1 MTGTHSVVVDLGYGD
16 AGKGTIVDWLCASR
30 PVHAVIRF
38 NGGAQAGHNVVTD
51 DGRHHTFS
59 QFGSGTLRGVR
70 THLSGHMVVDP
81 LSLQAEADRLV
92 TLGVVDPWA
101 SLSIDREALLATPY
115 HRAANRARERAR
127 GDGRHGSCGM
137 GVGETVAFALAH
149 PDLAAR
155 IGDVMMPSVLGR
167 RLAAVRDAMVA
178 EFGVLDVPSV
188 DDCLDAY
195 SRFAVRATI
204 VDRAF
209 TTTLLDAGACV
220 FEGAQGVLLDEWRG
234 FHPYTTWSTTT
245 VDNAMELL
253 AEAGHGDDV
262 LRLGVVRTYTTR
274 HGAGPLVTEDA
285 GLTMALP
292 DPDNGNGPWQGAFRV
307 GHFDAVAHRY
317 AIEVS
322 GGIDALAV
330 THADVPARVSRLR
343 ICSSYDMVDR
353 IVPGEDR
360 DLAYQAELTR
370 MLGYARPV
378 LDEALPADWPLAIAE
393 LLDRPLAVTSSGPRA
408 ADKRAIRNKAVSAQC
423 GRHDSAESALLR
435 DLSLPALDL
444 PGSDLPGVDG
454 GEAARR

>member
-1 MTGTHSVVVDLGYGD
+1 MTGKHSIVVDLGYGD

-70 THLSGHMVVDP
+70 THLSRHMVVDP

-92 TLGVVDPWA
+92 ALGVGDPWA
-101 SLSIDREALLATPY
+101 GLSIDREALLATPY
-115 HRAANRARERAR
+115 HRAANQARERAR
-127 GDGRHGSCGM
+127 GDRRHGSCGM
-137 GVGETVAFALAH
+137 GVGETVAFALAN
-149 PDLAAR
+149 PDLAPR
-155 IGDVMMPSVLGR
+155 IGDVMTPSVLGR

-178 EFGVLDVPSV
+178 EFGILDVPSV
-188 DDCLDAY
+188 DECLDAY

-204 VDRAF
+204 VDRTF
-209 TTTLLDAGACV
+209 TKALLDAGSCV
-220 FEGAQGVLLDEWRG
+220 FEGAQGVLLDESRG

-245 VDNAMELL
+245 VDNATELL
-253 AEAGHGDDV
+253 AEAGCADV

-292 DPDNGNGPWQGAFRV
+292 DAHNGNGPWQGAFRV
-307 GHFDAVAHRY
+307 GHFDTVAHRY

-322 GGIDALAV
+322 GGIDALAI
-330 THADVPARVSRLR
+330 THADVPARLSRLR
-343 ICSSYDMVDR
+343 ICTSYDMIDR
-353 IVPGEDR
+353 IVPGPR
-360 DLAYQAELTR
+360 GDLAYQAELAR

-378 LDEALPADWPLAIAE
+378 LNEALPTDWPSAIAE
-393 LLDRPLAVTSSGPRA
+393 LLGRPLAIVSSGPTA
-408 ADKRAIRNKAVSAQC
+408 ADKWAVRDKAVSAQC
-423 GRHDSAESALLR
+423 ARHDSAETADLPGLDLR
-435 DLSLPALDL
+435 RLDL
-444 PGSDLPGVDG
+444 PGLDLPG